1 MVGQCS
7 GGECGGSV
15 GEVWW
20 MVGQCGGGTVWW
32 GGHQRNFIA
41 KSTKVKEIKQA
52 TYFSLFSQFCSFLR
66 MIETK

>member
-7 GGECGGSV
+7 GGGSV
-15 GEVWW
+15 ADGEAVGVLW
-20 MVGQCGGGTVWW
+20 GQCGGGTVWW